1 MNPEEHM
8 RIRDP
13 ELVLS
18 PRTKKVLLSHP
29 RTTPSLRKAIEEEAE
44 VYESDTPVGDNPC
57 DRSDRG
63 GTESR

>member
-1 MNPEEHM
+1 MEPLMKEP
-8 RIRDP
+8 R
-13 ELVLS
+13 LVLS
-18 PRTKKVLLSHP
+18 ARTKRALLSHP

-57 DRSDRG
+57 DCSDRG